1 MEAPILVGANN
12 QKLGAKYSKTK
23 LELQCNS
30 GICANVIRFM
40 FKQTANGFQIY
51 LEYVT
56 RIVAEKCH
64 YF

>member
-1 MEAPILVGANN
+1 METPILVGVNN
-12 QKLGAKYSKTK
+12 HKLGAKYSKIK

-30 GICANVIRFM
+30 GICGIVIRFI
-40 FKQTANGFQIY
+40 FKQTANNFEIY